1 MIVVIVVLLS
11 ILGIYLYIKGRKKR
25 GYSYNST

>member
-11 ILGIYLYIKGRKKR
+11 ILEYTYILKVEKR
-25 GYSYNST
+25 GYSYNS